1 MRGAATGCS
10 PGDMWC
16 ASCRLTRGRPDTG
29 NPDAVDAWSRAWV
42 GRVRPPL
49 ERRRRRLQVP
59 FGRAARQVRR
69 RSGPQMTTK
78 TATSGSS
85 RPRAI
90 DAAGP
95 QGPVAFVVSCGPPP
109 ALAAAMGTRSRRVA
123 SFGRMADDA
132 VAPCSPTPVR
142 AGLHLL
148 NENTFVYFVQPIA
161 YFDDGVAVR
170 RVGGDR
176 TAVDRPVRE
185 GLLRSTSTWA
195 VARRSSP
202 CSAGSRTCGPARRPL
217 TRRPSLRGPSHVAA
231 DRAGRRVHRDR
242 GGCRVAGHRL
252 CVLVTVGDAI
262 RTTGN
267 DGPSHRAR
275 KGRTPVRVC
284 RYTGSMLTRV
294 RRTQPTE
301 TGTIG

>member
-1 MRGAATGCS
+1 
-10 PGDMWC
+10 
-16 ASCRLTRGRPDTG
+16 
-29 NPDAVDAWSRAWV
+29 
-42 GRVRPPL
+42 
-49 ERRRRRLQVP
+49 
-59 FGRAARQVRR
+59 
-69 RSGPQMTTK
+69 
-78 TATSGSS
+78 
-85 RPRAI
+85 
-90 DAAGP
+90 
-95 QGPVAFVVSCGPPP
+95 
-109 ALAAAMGTRSRRVA
+109 MGTRSRRVA

-217 TRRPSLRGPSHVAA
+217 TVGPHCGVHLTLLLTVPVGVSIGTAA
-231 DRAGRRVHRDR
+231 GA
-242 GGCRVAGHRL
+242 AW
-252 CVLVTVGDAI
+252 LVIAC
-262 RTTGN
+262 
-267 DGPSHRAR
+267 A
-275 KGRTPVRVC
+275 C
-284 RYTGSMLTRV
+284 W
-294 RRTQPTE
+294 
-301 TGTIG
+301 